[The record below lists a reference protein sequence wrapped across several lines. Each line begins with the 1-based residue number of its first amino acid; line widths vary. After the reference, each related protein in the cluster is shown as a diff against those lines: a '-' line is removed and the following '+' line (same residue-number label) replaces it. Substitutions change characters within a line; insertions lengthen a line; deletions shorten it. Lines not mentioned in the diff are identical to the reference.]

1 MSDSGEGQAQLRRS
15 TQAASVSRP
24 WWEPGAVAP
33 APPPFPVVPAPEP
46 PAHPSVLPTPQVQAA
61 PSAPAQ
67 SSALAVRSIR
77 ELELERELEAARAEV
92 QALHEMLEDLPEI
105 FERKF
110 RQRVHGLVDEQQRLL
125 ADNQLLRD
133 RLYALTPA
141 TPTARLGRTDSTG
154 RGSGSLAALSGSLAP
169 EPERKGLRRT
179 LLDALG
185 GRRSPA
191 SAQRQAPSPL
201 SDRDDGRTTAA

>member
-1 MSDSGEGQAQLRRS
+1 MSDSGEGQAQARRAA
-15 TQAASVSRP
+15 QAASVSRP

-33 APPPFPVVPAPEP
+33 PPPPPPPFAPGPAPEG
-46 PAHPSVLPTPQVQAA
+46 
-61 PSAPAQ
+61 
-67 SSALAVRSIR
+67 SSALALRSAR

-110 RQRVHGLVDEQQRLL
+110 RQRVQGLVGEQQRLL
-125 ADNQLLRD
+125 ADNQVLRD

-141 TPTARLGRTDSTG
+141 TATVRRGSIAALPG
-154 RGSGSLAALSGSLAP
+154 RGP
-169 EPERKGLRRT
+169 IEPERRGLRHALRE
-179 LLDALG
+179 ALG
-185 GRRSPA
+185 GLRGPGKA
-191 SAQRQAPSPL
+191 GGGAQAPVPL

>member
-46 PAHPSVLPTPQVQAA
+46 P
-61 PSAPAQ
+61 
-67 SSALAVRSIR
+67 
-77 ELELERELEAARAEV
+77 ARAEV

>member
-1 MSDSGEGQAQLRRS
+1 MSDSGEGQTQLRRS
-15 TQAASVSRP
+15 AQAASVSRP

-33 APPPFPVVPAPEP
+33 APPPFQEVPAA
-46 PAHPSVLPTPQVQAA
+46 PASPSVLPTPQMQVV
-61 PSAPAQ
+61 PSGPTP

-133 RLYALTPA
+133 RLYSLTPA
-141 TPTARLGRTDSTG
+141 TPGTMAP
-154 RGSGSLAALSGSLAP
+154 AP
-169 EPERKGLRRT
+169 EGKGLRRS

-185 GRRSPA
+185 GRRSPGNTE
-191 SAQRQAPSPL
+191 QQAPSPL
-201 SDRDDGRTTAA
+201 SGRDDGRTKAA

>member
-15 TQAASVSRP
+15 AQAASVSRP

-33 APPPFPVVPAPEP
+33 APPPFQEVPAAAA
-46 PAHPSVLPTPQVQAA
+46 PASPSVLPTPQMQVV
-61 PSAPAQ
+61 PSGPTP

-133 RLYALTPA
+133 RLYSLTPA
-141 TPTARLGRTDSTG
+141 TP
-154 RGSGSLAALSGSLAP
+154 AALPGTMAPAP
-169 EPERKGLRRT
+169 EGKGLRRS

-185 GRRSPA
+185 GRRSPGNTE
-191 SAQRQAPSPL
+191 QQAPSPL
-201 SDRDDGRTTAA
+201 SGRDDGRTKAA

>member
-46 PAHPSVLPTPQVQAA
+46 PAAPSVLPT
-61 PSAPAQ
+61 AQ

-141 TPTARLGRTDSTG
+141 TPTARLGRNDSTG

-169 EPERKGLRRT
+169 EPQRKGLRRT

-185 GRRSPA
+185 GRRNPA